1 METIFNLIP
10 TFDDNL
16 NCNLL
21 VRRTFKYEGEIMKV
35 ENWRTVLAKGADL
48 TVPLDTSYGLISL
61 NEFPAERDYIAAK
74 WAQTEE
80 PVL

>member
-21 VRRTFKYEGEIMKV
+21 VKRTLKYEGEVMKT
-35 ENWRTVLAKGADL
+35 ENWRTVLEKGADL
-48 TVPLDTSYGLISL
+48 TVPLATTFGEISL
-61 NEFPAERDYIAAK
+61 ADFPAERDYIAAK
-74 WAQTEE
+74 WAE
-80 PVL
+80 

>member
-1 METIFNLIP
+1 METIYSIIP

-21 VRRTFKYEGEIMKV
+21 VKRTFKYEGETMKV
-35 ENWRTVLAKGADL
+35 ENWRTVLDLGADL

-61 NEFPAERDYIAAK
+61 DEFPAERDYILAK
-74 WAQTEE
+74 WAE
-80 PVL
+80 